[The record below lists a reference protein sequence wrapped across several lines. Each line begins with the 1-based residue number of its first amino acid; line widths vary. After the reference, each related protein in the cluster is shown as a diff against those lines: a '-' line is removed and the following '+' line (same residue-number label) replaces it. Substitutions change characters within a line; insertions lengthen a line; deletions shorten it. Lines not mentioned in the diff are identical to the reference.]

1 MCLND
6 GHLNKASEQ
15 EVTAPSPS
23 TKVNTYVKTN
33 VFTNVHTYVKK
44 NVFTNVHTYVK
55 TNVFTNVHTYVKKNV
70 NTNGNLIKISPFIS
84 LIVCFATK
92 TNEERD
98 ERANFN

>member
-15 EVTAPSPS
+15 EVTAPSPN

-33 VFTNVHTYVKK
+33 VFTNVP
-44 NVFTNVHTYVK
+44 
-55 TNVFTNVHTYVKKNV
+55 TYVKKNV

-84 LIVCFATK
+84 LIVLSLVKGSNATPFK
-92 TNEERD
+92 TRSGD
-98 ERANFN
+98 LLT